1 MSKRLTR
8 AAALC
13 ATALLLVA
21 VARADIEASAG
32 WTRATPPGTKVAVG
46 YLTLKNTGKVKRELL
61 RISSPAA
68 KEISLHQSSVD
79 ANGVSRMWPIGKLE
93 LAPGESLRFEPN
105 GRHLMLEGLGAS
117 LLAGRQVPVTLAFDG
132 EKPVTVQ
139 LEVRPLVDDA
149 GGGAAQAGHGVH
161 QP

>member
-1 MSKRLTR
+1 MSKRMTR
-8 AAALC
+8 VAVLWAP
-13 ATALLLVA
+13 ALLLA
-21 VARADIEASAG
+21 TVARADVEASAG
-32 WTRATPPGTKVAVG
+32 WTRATPPGVKVAVG

-68 KEISLHQSSVD
+68 KDITLHQSSVD
-79 ANGVSRMWPIGKLE
+79 ATGVSRMWPVGKLE

-117 LLAGRQVPVTLAFDG
+117 LVAGKQVSVTLTFDG

-149 GGGAAQAGHGVH
+149 GSRSGPAGHDAH
-161 QP
+161 H